1 MRNIFISIGTLR
13 ISAMVEKNT
22 LKVRSGET
30 YFDIYIPRE
39 ELSGKI
45 TTIKDVAI
53 DQFLKV
59 KYPDFGV
66 RSVNCV

>member
-1 MRNIFISIGTLR
+1 
-13 ISAMVEKNT
+13 MVEKNT

-30 YFDIYIPRE
+30 YFDIYIPKE
-39 ELSGKI
+39 ELSRKI

-59 KYPDFGV
+59 KYPNFGV

>member
-1 MRNIFISIGTLR
+1 MRNIFIRIGTLS
-13 ISAMVEKNT
+13 ISAMVEINT

-39 ELSGKI
+39 ELSGPI

-53 DQFLKV
+53 D
-59 KYPDFGV
+59 
-66 RSVNCV
+66 